1 MAQFFKLGGLLS
13 QPAFVDGL
21 VHTEDTVYPDVRT
34 VSLSP
39 LTGAAANGNI
49 VFSAIGAGVSNF
61 TFTGAAPYFPVTG
74 SYTILATD
82 TLATATLKAAN
93 TIRMSQVGVLYNVSV
108 PAAGTITLAA
118 RTQTADANI
127 TNFAV
132 TGPSTLTSQAFNAAA
147 AATGYSVGR
156 FMSYVAAPF
165 VAANQASVPLVQPLN
180 ALSTVA
186 GLLPYYPEAA
196 LKPNG
201 QMQFLPGAAPLLTR
215 GIVSLNPVNNV
226 PIFIGGN
233 VFLSTSGPNQGR
245 LAGLALDASYV
256 QVNLPGVPI
265 TVRPYS
271 GAWTEQNGLILQKFR
286 VIVEN

>member
-1 MAQFFKLGGLLS
+1 MAQFFRLGGLLS

-39 LTGAAANGNI
+39 LIGTAASGTI
-49 VFSAIGAGVSNF
+49 VFSAIGAGVSTF
-61 TFTGAAPYFPVTG
+61 TFQGSLPYFPVTG

-93 TIRMSQVGVLYNVSV
+93 AIRMSQVGVLYNIAV
-108 PAAGTITLAA
+108 PSAGTITLTGKALN
-118 RTQTADANI
+118 ADANI
-127 TNFAV
+127 LSFAV
-132 TGPSTLTSQAFNAAA
+132 TAPSTLTSQAFNLAV
-147 AATGYSVGR
+147 AATGYNVGR
-156 FMSYVAAPF
+156 FMSYVTPF
-165 VAANQASVPLVQPLN
+165 SAANIASVPLVQPLN
-180 ALSTVA
+180 SLPSVA

-201 QMQFLPGAAPLLTR
+201 QMQYLPGAAPLLTR
-215 GIVSLNPVNNV
+215 GIVSLNPANNI
-226 PIFIGGN
+226 PIAIGGN
-233 VFLSTSGPNQGR
+233 VFLSISGASQGR
-245 LAGLALDASYV
+245 LAGTAIDASYA
-256 QVNLPGVPI
+256 QINLPGVPVTI
-265 TVRPYS
+265 RPYS

>member
-1 MAQFFKLGGLLS
+1 MAQFYKLGGLLS

-39 LTGAAANGNI
+39 LIGAAASGTL
-49 VFSAIGAGVSNF
+49 VFSAIGAGVSTF

-93 TIRMSQVGVLYNVSV
+93 AIRMSQAGVLYNVAV
-108 PAAGTITLAA
+108 PAAGTITLTA
-118 RTQTADANI
+118 RALTADANI
-127 TNFAV
+127 ASFAV
-132 TGPSTLTSQAFNAAA
+132 AAPSTLTSQTFTAAA
-147 AATGYSVGR
+147 AATGYNVGR
-156 FMSYVAAPF
+156 FMSYSAPLS
-165 VAANQASVPLVQPLN
+165 AANLASVPLVQPLN
-180 ALSTVA
+180 SLASVA

-201 QMQFLPGAAPLLTR
+201 QMQFLSGAAPLLTR
-215 GIVSLNPVNNV
+215 GIVSLNPANNI
-226 PIFIGGN
+226 PIAVGGS
-233 VFLSTSGPNQGR
+233 VFLSISGVNQGR
-245 LAGLALDASYV
+245 IAGVSIDTNFI
-256 QVNLPGVPI
+256 QINLPGVPV

>member
-1 MAQFFKLGGLLS
+1 MAQFFRLGGLLS

-39 LTGAAANGNI
+39 LIGTAASGTI
-49 VFSAIGAGVSNF
+49 VFSAIGAGVSTF
-61 TFTGAAPYFPVTG
+61 TFQGSLPYFPVTG

-93 TIRMSQVGVLYNVSV
+93 AIRMSQVGVLYNIAV
-108 PAAGTITLAA
+108 PSAGTITL
-118 RTQTADANI
+118 TGKTLTADANI
-127 TNFAV
+127 LSFAV
-132 TGPSTLTSQAFNAAA
+132 TAPSTLTSQAFNLAT
-147 AATGYSVGR
+147 AATGYNVGR
-156 FMSYVAAPF
+156 FMSYVTPF
-165 VAANQASVPLVQPLN
+165 SAANITSVPLVQPLN
-180 ALSTVA
+180 SLPSVA

-201 QMQFLPGAAPLLTR
+201 QMQYLPGAAPLLTR
-215 GIVSLNPVNNV
+215 GIVSLNPANNV
-226 PIFIGGN
+226 PVAVGGS
-233 VFLSTSGPNQGR
+233 VFLSISGANQGR
-245 LAGLALDASYV
+245 LAGTAIDASYV
-256 QVNLPGVPI
+256 QINLPGVPV

>member
-39 LTGAAANGNI
+39 LVGAVANGNI
-49 VFSAIGAGVSNF
+49 VFSAIGAGVSTF
-61 TFTGAAPYFPVTG
+61 TFTGASPYFPVTG

-93 TIRMSQVGVLYNVSV
+93 AIRMSQVGVLYNVAV
-108 PAAGTITLAA
+108 PTAGTINLASKTL
-118 RTQTADANI
+118 TADANI
-127 TNFAV
+127 LSFAV
-132 TGPSTLTSQAFNAAA
+132 TAPSTLTSQAFNAAA
-147 AATGYSVGR
+147 AATGYNVGR
-156 FMSYVAAPF
+156 FMSYVAPF
-165 VAANQASVPLVQPLN
+165 SAANIASVPLVQPLSS
-180 ALSTVA
+180 LTTVA

-201 QMQFLPGAAPLLTR
+201 QMQYLPGSAPLLTR
-215 GIVSLNPVNNV
+215 GIVSLNPANNT
-226 PIFIGGN
+226 PIFVGGS
-233 VFLSTSGPNQGR
+233 VFLSISGVNQGR
-245 LAGLALDASYV
+245 IAGTAIDASYV
-256 QVNLPGVPI
+256 QINLPGVPV